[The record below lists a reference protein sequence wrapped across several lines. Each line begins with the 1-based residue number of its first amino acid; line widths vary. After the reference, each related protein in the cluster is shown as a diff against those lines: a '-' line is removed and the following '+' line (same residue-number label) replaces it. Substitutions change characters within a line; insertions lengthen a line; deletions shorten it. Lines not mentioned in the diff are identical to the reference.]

1 MGIDVYL
8 AWDNQTDEDQKAQYV
23 GFDVRSGDV
32 GYLREAYHGGPY
44 GTHLLIQE
52 DWEVEGG
59 VEVENSVLQ
68 SRMSMVAK
76 AVIWRNYKLYYSNG
90 DKPHGVIEIEK
101 ESSQSLLDGLST
113 IFSDM
118 EQFKSPP
125 EIEDIPLSDDEA
137 FKLMRENVDI
147 AWSVKS
153 FYDFVI
159 LHGVKEKAGLN
170 PKIIVSY

>member
-8 AWDNQTDEDQKAQYV
+8 EWDNKTDEEEKAQYV

-44 GTHLLIQE
+44 GTHILIQE
-52 DWEVEGG
+52 DWNVEGG
-59 VEVENSVLQ
+59 VEVENSVLR
-68 SRMSMVAK
+68 SRMGIVAK

-90 DKPHGVIEIEK
+90 DKPHGVVEIDK
-101 ESSQSLLDGLST
+101 EGVPELLDSLKT

-118 EQFKSPP
+118 EQFNHPP

-137 FKLMRENVDI
+137 FKLMQEHVEI

-153 FYDFVI
+153 FYDFVA
-159 LHGVKEKAGLN
+159 LHGVKERAGLN